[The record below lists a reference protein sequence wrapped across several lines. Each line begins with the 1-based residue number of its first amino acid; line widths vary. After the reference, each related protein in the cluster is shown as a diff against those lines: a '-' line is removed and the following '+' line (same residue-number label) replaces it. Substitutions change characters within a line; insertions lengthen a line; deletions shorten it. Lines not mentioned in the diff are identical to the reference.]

1 MSKYDKFWLNDYS
14 ILYNSN
20 KVTEFFPTTYMNL
33 AEKLNSIVRL
43 SIYLGIILLLIK
55 NNYLYIYIPLITSA
69 ISVFIYNTYSKNEGY
84 EQNKL
89 NKYNQKKK
97 KNKSVK
103 PTIDNPFMNIN
114 LITDDRKRE
123 SATLSFDKP
132 KIQEEIEDKFSYNL
146 YRDVSDLYG
155 KSNSQREFY
164 TTPSTT
170 IPNDQTSFAKWCYNT
185 GSTCKEDTI
194 KCAPFTAS
202 NMYSQQLDGN
212 NFTTLGSSLG

>member
-1 MSKYDKFWLNDYS
+1 MSQHNKFWLNNIS
-14 ILYNSN
+14 VLYQHN
-20 KVTEFFPTTYMNL
+20 KVTEFFPTTTMNL
-33 AEKLNSIVRL
+33 AEKLNSLVRL
-43 SIYLGIILLLIK
+43 SVYLGVILLLIK
-55 NNYLYIYIPLITSA
+55 GSYLYLYIPLITMA
-69 ISVFIYNTYSKNEGY
+69 TTVVIYKTYNKNEGY
-84 EQNKL
+84 EQNPS
-89 NKYNQKKK
+89 NPQKIKK
-97 KNKSVK
+97 REKKVK
-103 PTIDNPFMNIN
+103 PTVNNPFMNIN
-114 LITDDRKRE
+114 LITDDRKRD

-132 KIQEEIEDKFSYNL
+132 KVQEEIEDKFNYNL

-155 KSNSQREFY
+155 KNNSQREFY

-170 IPNDQTSFAKWCYNT
+170 IPNDQTSFAKWCYST

>member
-1 MSKYDKFWLNDYS
+1 MSQYDKFWLNDYS
-14 ILYNSN
+14 ILYQGN
-20 KVTEFFPTTYMNL
+20 KVTQFFPTTFMNL
-33 AEKLNSIVRL
+33 AEKLNALVRL
-43 SIYLGIILLLIK
+43 SIYLGIILSLIK
-55 NNYLYIYIPLITSA
+55 NSYLYLYIPLITMA
-69 ISVFIYNTYSKNEGY
+69 ITVVIYNTYSKSEGY
-84 EQNKL
+84 QQQERSRPEIRKE
-89 NKYNQKKK
+89 KKR
-97 KNKSVK
+97 VK

-114 LITDDRKRE
+114 LITDDRKRDP
-123 SATLSFDKP
+123 ATLSFDKP
-132 KIQEEIEDKFSYNL
+132 KIQEDIEEKFNHNL

-164 TTPSTT
+164 TAPSTT

-212 NFTTLGSSLG
+212 NFTTLGQIA

>member
-1 MSKYDKFWLNDYS
+1 MSQYDKFWLNDYS
-14 ILYNSN
+14 ILYQGN
-20 KVTEFFPTTYMNL
+20 KVTQFFPTTFMNL
-33 AEKLNSIVRL
+33 AEKLNALVRL
-43 SIYLGIILLLIK
+43 SIYLGIILSLIK
-55 NNYLYIYIPLITSA
+55 NSYLYLYIPLITMA
-69 ISVFIYNTYSKNEGY
+69 ITVVIYNTYSKSEGY
-84 EQNKL
+84 QQQERSRPEIR
-89 NKYNQKKK
+89 KKRK
-97 KNKSVK
+97 RVK

-114 LITDDRKRE
+114 LITDNRKRDP
-123 SATLSFDKP
+123 ATLSFDKP
-132 KIQEEIEDKFSYNL
+132 KIQEEIEEKFNHNL

-164 TTPSTT
+164 TAPSTT

-212 NFTTLGSSLG
+212 NFTTLGQTA

>member
-1 MSKYDKFWLNDYS
+1 MSNYDKFWLNDYS
-14 ILYNSN
+14 ILYRGN
-20 KVTEFFPTTYMNL
+20 KVTKFFPTDSMNL
-33 AEKLNSIVRL
+33 AEKLNSLVRL
-43 SIYLGIILLLIK
+43 SIYLGIILFLIK
-55 NNYLYIYIPLITSA
+55 NNYLYLYIPLFIMGF
-69 ISVFIYNTYSKNEGY
+69 SVVVYKTYSNNEGY

-89 NKYNQKKK
+89 NRQDIQKKK
-97 KNKSVK
+97 QKHIK

-123 SATLSFDKP
+123 SAILSFDKP
-132 KIQEEIEDKFSYNL
+132 KVQEDINEKFNYNL

-155 KSNSQREFY
+155 KNNSQREFY

-170 IPNDQTSFAKWCYNT
+170 IPNDQTSFAKWCFST

-202 NMYSQQLDGN
+202 NMYSQQIDGN

>member
-1 MSKYDKFWLNDYS
+1 MSQYDKFWLNDYS
-14 ILYNSN
+14 ILYRAD
-20 KVTEFFPTTYMNL
+20 KVTEFFPTISMNL
-33 AEKLNSIVRL
+33 AEKLNALVRL
-43 SIYLGIILLLIK
+43 SIYLGVILLLIK
-55 NNYLYIYIPLITSA
+55 GNYLYLYIPLITMA
-69 ISVFIYNTYSKNEGY
+69 ASVVIYKTYSKSEGY

-89 NKYNQKKK
+89 NTPSTRVKKQKT
-97 KNKSVK
+97 VK

-132 KIQEEIEDKFSYNL
+132 KLQEEIEEKFNYNL

-155 KSNSQREFY
+155 KNNSQREFY
-164 TTPSTT
+164 TAPSTT
-170 IPNDQTSFAKWCYNT
+170 IPNDQTSFAKWCYST

-202 NMYSQQLDGN
+202 NMYSQQVDGN